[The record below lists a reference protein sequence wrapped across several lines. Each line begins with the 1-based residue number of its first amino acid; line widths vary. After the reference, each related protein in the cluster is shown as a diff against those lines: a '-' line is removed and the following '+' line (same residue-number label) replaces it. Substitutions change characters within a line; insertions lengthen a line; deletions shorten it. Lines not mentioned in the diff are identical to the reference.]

1 MVLFVVLG
9 VLARIDGRSRE
20 PIESS
25 LRAHAGVSVF
35 SVGDEQRL
43 GILIEGESLAE
54 AQACLHDQVESTPG
68 ILAAWPVFAQD
79 EAEEPGA
86 SQSESVGDRV
96 EGEGGQKHKGT
107 VQN

>member
-20 PIESS
+20 PIEAN
-25 LRAHAGVSVF
+25 LRAYAGVSVF

-54 AQACLHDQVESTPG
+54 AQACLHDQVELTPG

-79 EAEEPGA
+79 ESEEQGV
-86 SQSESVGDRV
+86 SLSESVHGRRV
-96 EGEGGQKHKGT
+96 TKGR
-107 VQN
+107 QQQ